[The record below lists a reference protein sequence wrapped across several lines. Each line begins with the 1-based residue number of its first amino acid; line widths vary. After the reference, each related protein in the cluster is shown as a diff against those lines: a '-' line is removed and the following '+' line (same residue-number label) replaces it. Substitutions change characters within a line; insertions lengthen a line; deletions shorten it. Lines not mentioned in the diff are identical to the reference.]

1 MKTTLDDTAALR
13 ARMLARI
20 DAERAAKGQPI
31 PEWPD
36 PVPAFTLAEYEAELA
51 AKQAHKA

>member
-1 MKTTLDDTAALR
+1 MKLDNDTASFR

-20 DAERAAKGQPI
+20 DAERAAKGQPV